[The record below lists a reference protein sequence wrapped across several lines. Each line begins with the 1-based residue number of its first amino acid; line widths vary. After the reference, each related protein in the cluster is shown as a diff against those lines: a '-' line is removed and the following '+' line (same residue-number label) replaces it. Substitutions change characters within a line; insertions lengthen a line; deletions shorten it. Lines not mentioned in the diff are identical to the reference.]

1 MDEEE
6 SHAGRRIFDQG
17 PIAGYFTFA
26 SLDDVMRV
34 YPLVD
39 DLKPKHLINVISG
52 GVNPVL

>member
-1 MDEEE
+1 
-6 SHAGRRIFDQG
+6 
-17 PIAGYFTFA
+17 
-26 SLDDVMRV
+26 MRV